1 MIHGFDFHEPS
12 IVAAREYA
20 EKESVSNVEFFV
32 SDAASMPNN
41 GYELACISDA
51 LHDMGDPGGAASS
64 ICRALKPDG
73 TFMVAEPMA
82 GDSFKDNQHVLA
94 SLFYG
99 FSTLM
104 CVPTSKSK
112 NVGLALGAQA
122 GQKRLAE
129 VLNQAGFSNVRR
141 ATETPTNMVLEARL

>member
-1 MIHGFDFHEPS
+1 L
-12 IVAAREYA
+12 V
-20 EKESVSNVEFFV
+20 
-32 SDAASMPNN
+32 
-41 GYELACISDA
+41 
-51 LHDMGDPGGAASS
+51 
-64 ICRALKPDG
+64 
-73 TFMVAEPMA
+73 
-82 GDSFKDNQHVLA
+82 
-94 SLFYG
+94 
-99 FSTLM
+99 

>member
-1 MIHGFDFHEPS
+1 
-12 IVAAREYA
+12 
-20 EKESVSNVEFFV
+20 
-32 SDAASMPNN
+32 
-41 GYELACISDA
+41 
-51 LHDMGDPGGAASS
+51 
-64 ICRALKPDG
+64 
-73 TFMVAEPMA
+73 MVVEPMA

-99 FSTLM
+99 FSTLV